1 MAQATDIPESERDKV
16 VSWRLH
22 VLVEAGY
29 PSELADRIARS
40 EADLH
45 HAVELIRAG
54 CAHATAADILL

>member
-1 MAQATDIPESERDKV
+1 MAPATDIPESEREKV

-29 PSELADRIARS
+29 PTELADRIARS
-40 EADLH
+40 EVDLH
-45 HAVELIRAG
+45 YAVELVLAG

>member
-1 MAQATDIPESERDKV
+1 MTQATDIPESEREKV

-29 PSELADRIARS
+29 PSELADQIARS

-45 HAVELIRAG
+45 DAVELVLAG
-54 CAHATAADILL
+54 CTHETAAEILL

>member
-1 MAQATDIPESERDKV
+1 MAQTTDIPESEHEKV

-29 PSELADRIARS
+29 PSDLAQRLARS

-45 HAVELIRAG
+45 SAVELVLAG
-54 CAHATAADILL
+54 CTHETAADILL